1 MGNQDLP
8 LKDSDIQS
16 EISKR
21 ALGYLGMQ
29 TASNVY
35 DAMAQ
40 TYGDYRMLGSAVKT
54 ELQQGW
60 YKDESKWSDD
70 EILAELKHRKITD
83 EIDKRYY
90 TNGATNMAGLLQDK
104 SVEDAL
110 RKRIIKP
117 DEDVSLALEVM
128 NPLEGGLMS
137 MASKSTQL
145 GVRTYHAWQTYQV
158 EPGVFE
164 ATKNSA
170 KGQGRTGQSTLKC
183 QRQVATNCHQETGRN
198 LNEATINLQ
207 KTERKINNII
217 TKSGGPTMTQ
227 KGIGKAVELSGAG
240 IDKLGRLGEF
250 MRRLPGEFAVDLV
263 MKFGAKT
270 PEEARRFLGGVLGV
284 GAGGGA
290 VIGYQED

>member
-1 MGNQDLP
+1 
-8 LKDSDIQS
+8 
-16 EISKR
+16 
-21 ALGYLGMQ
+21 
-29 TASNVY
+29 
-35 DAMAQ
+35 
-40 TYGDYRMLGSAVKT
+40 
-54 ELQQGW
+54 
-60 YKDESKWSDD
+60 
-70 EILAELKHRKITD
+70 
-83 EIDKRYY
+83 
-90 TNGATNMAGLLQDK
+90 MAGLLQDK

-145 GVRTYHAWQTYQV
+145 GVRGLTT
-158 EPGVFE
+158 PGKLTRLNQEYLKQQKIVQRARGE
-164 ATKNSA
+164 LDKALGSV
-170 KGQGRTGQSTLKC
+170 KGKLPPIVTRKLE
-183 QRQVATNCHQETGRN
+183 ET

-250 MRRLPGEFAVDLV
+250 MRRLPGELCS
-263 MKFGAKT
+263 
-270 PEEARRFLGGVLGV
+270 
-284 GAGGGA
+284 
-290 VIGYQED
+290 